1 MVSLKGGQSVVDPLA
16 LIFRCQIDKEL
27 LETGMLDPREDVLPA
42 IRSENPIFDALNF
55 IISE

>member
-1 MVSLKGGQSVVDPLA
+1 MVSLKGRQSVVDPLA
-16 LIFRCQIDKEL
+16 LIFRCQIDKKL

-42 IRSENPIFDALNF
+42 IRPENPIFDALDF